1 MSKQEPEE
9 EANLEDFET
18 IVYIPDLS
26 VYGTITRYGAWAS
39 MINYFS
45 DGFSYTIEMPNDEF
59 EVIDEV
65 GVGYLEEYEE
75 GVGYPDYEEEDDL

>member
-1 MSKQEPEE
+1 MSKQEPEDE
-9 EANLEDFET
+9 MSLENTET
-18 IVYIPDLS
+18 IVYIPDLG
-26 VYGTITRYGAWAS
+26 VYGTISRYGAWAS

-65 GVGYLEEYEE
+65 GVGYLEEQEKGISYLYE
-75 GVGYPDYEEEDDL
+75 EEEDDL